1 MPVQRSF
8 GVLGNYMRSI
18 VRNFYKHRFYSFLNI
33 VGLSIGFSVLIG
45 AIIYFHYETHFE
57 SFHKKAEQIFRLTY
71 QFTPTDGA
79 TVHWARTPF
88 DYVNNLPQDLPGI
101 KTHIR
106 FQNHER
112 KYVRVGQEKFRP
124 QHTYVTDKDVFD
136 VFSFT
141 LVAGNPAT
149 ALAEPHAIVLT
160 QSLAEKYFG
169 DQDPMDQEIF
179 VIGDLDN
186 SETSYRVTGVME
198 DLPPNTHLPV
208 DMLLSYKDLSE
219 RKGWAYSYLLL
230 QPGTD
235 IEVIEDR
242 MTSFVRKYED
252 EESAQRLSFVFQ
264 PLPSI
269 HLNSNLTREI
279 VPNGRAFY
287 VRIVG
292 IGGMFI
298 LLIAVINFMNL
309 HSAMALGRAKEI
321 GMRKIL
327 GASRRQL
334 VAYLFLESVTSN
346 ILALLLGSAIVYTSF
361 PLLQRFVPVYAIMN
375 MGWLAAI
382 MIAVAFAC
390 GLVAGIYPVMLLM
403 SIQPMATVRISKT
416 FSFVRRESP
425 FNLKRVMVTLQFCIS
440 IIFVGS
446 AVVVYQ
452 QFRYLGEKN
461 LGMQR
466 DQVVAIPGVPDNVK
480 ANFITFK
487 NMVTQ
492 VPGIVGVA
500 ACMEVPSREIRD
512 AGPVL
517 VKGVNDDPAMAPNMD
532 IQIIDHDF
540 VNLLGIGF
548 IAGGNIPE
556 SLLDDGLASDSTMS
570 AENYLFNKRRAYLIN
585 ETAMRRL
592 GWQSPEDAIGQLINW
607 SIGTFTLDYGP
618 IVGVVRD
625 FHQETLKNNVD
636 PIVMVYE
643 PVWLRTFLIKVKP
656 DDMESYIQS
665 IQATW
670 DKLFPLYPMEY
681 YFLDDLYENLYQ
693 SERVQLKLLYLFS
706 GLAIIIAF
714 IGLVGLTTYALKTR
728 TKEIAIRK
736 VMGASIPDLIRLIGR
751 EYLLVLLIGGSLA
764 IPVSIYFLRQWLSTF
779 AYRVDISPFTYL
791 MTLSIAGLLLVV
803 TISLQT
809 FRSASASP
817 ADTLRDE

>member
-1 MPVQRSF
+1 
-8 GVLGNYMRSI
+8 
-18 VRNFYKHRFYSFLNI
+18 
-33 VGLSIGFSVLIG
+33 
-45 AIIYFHYETHFE
+45 
-57 SFHKKAEQIFRLTY
+57 
-71 QFTPTDGA
+71 
-79 TVHWARTPF
+79 
-88 DYVNNLPQDLPGI
+88 
-101 KTHIR
+101 
-106 FQNHER
+106 
-112 KYVRVGQEKFRP
+112 
-124 QHTYVTDKDVFD
+124 
-136 VFSFT
+136 
-141 LVAGNPAT
+141 
-149 ALAEPHAIVLT
+149 
-160 QSLAEKYFG
+160 
-169 DQDPMDQEIF
+169 
-179 VIGDLDN
+179 
-186 SETSYRVTGVME
+186 
-198 DLPPNTHLPV
+198 
-208 DMLLSYKDLSE
+208 
-219 RKGWAYSYLLL
+219 
-230 QPGTD
+230 
-235 IEVIEDR
+235 
-242 MTSFVRKYED
+242 
-252 EESAQRLSFVFQ
+252 
-264 PLPSI
+264 
-269 HLNSNLTREI
+269 
-279 VPNGRAFY
+279 
-287 VRIVG
+287 
-292 IGGMFI
+292 
-298 LLIAVINFMNL
+298 
-309 HSAMALGRAKEI
+309 
-321 GMRKIL
+321 
-327 GASRRQL
+327 
-334 VAYLFLESVTSN
+334 
-346 ILALLLGSAIVYTSF
+346 
-361 PLLQRFVPVYAIMN
+361 MN